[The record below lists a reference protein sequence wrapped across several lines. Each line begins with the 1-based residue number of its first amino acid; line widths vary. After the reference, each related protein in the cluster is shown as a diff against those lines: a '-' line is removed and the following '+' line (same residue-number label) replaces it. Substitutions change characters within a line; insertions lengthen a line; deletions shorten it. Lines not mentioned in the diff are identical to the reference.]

1 MNESDRL
8 ACLQAM
14 GITVWRSREQ
24 KLVRSGCAEES
35 MVSPPRQAQNI
46 APDPLAVAASLPDQA
61 LKVASEAML
70 TASDDWPSLRAEVA
84 ACTRCP
90 LAESRTQTVFGRGS
104 ETADWLI
111 IGEAPGQQEDLQGQ
125 PFVGPA
131 GKLLDEML
139 KAAGLSPESV
149 FIANILKCRPP
160 DNRNPNVEE
169 ASACRTFLDRQV
181 RLLKPKLILALG
193 KVAAQNLLQTDNPIG
208 QLRQQLFFLDQ
219 IPVIVSYHPAYL
231 LRRLID
237 KGKAWDDLK
246 FALNTYRSL

>member
-24 KLVRSGCAEES
+24 KVVRSDGAADSRVQPPRPTES
-35 MVSPPRQAQNI
+35 MAPSPA
-46 APDPLAVAASLPDQA
+46 AVAASLPDQM
-61 LKVASEAML
+61 LKVASEVMP
-70 TASDDWPSLRAEVA
+70 TASDWPALRAEVA

-90 LAESRTQTVFGRGS
+90 LAESRTQTVFGKGS

-149 FIANILKCRPP
+149 YIANIVKCRPP
-160 DNRNPNVEE
+160 DNRNPNAEE
-169 ASACRTFLDRQV
+169 AAACRTFLDRQTA
-181 RLLKPKLILALG
+181 LLKPKLILALG
-193 KVAAQNLLQTDNPIG
+193 KVAAHNLLSTDSPLG
-208 QLRQQLFFLDQ
+208 QLRQQVFYRDTV
-219 IPVIVSYHPAYL
+219 PVVVSYHPAYL
-231 LRRLID
+231 LRRLLD
-237 KGKAWDDLK
+237 KKKAWDDWQ
-246 FALNTYRSL
+246 FALKTFRSH